1 MMGAIAPNSSYLY
14 VKLGLPCPPVPTPT
28 PKPELLAPAGNWDC
42 ARAAVANGADAASG
56 LGEPVRAR
64 PRERAAALD
73 PLAKG
78 R

>member
-1 MMGAIAPNSSYLY
+1 VGAGPRAL
-14 VKLGLPCPPVPTPT
+14 VLEGLVA
-28 PKPELLAPAGNWDC
+28 LLAVASIITVIQRF
-42 ARAAVANGADAASG
+42 AYVYRAANGIE
-56 LGEPVRAR
+56 EPRPR

>member
-1 MMGAIAPNSSYLY
+1 VIQRFAY
-14 VKLGLPCPPVPTPT
+14 VH
-28 PKPELLAPAGNWDC
+28 
-42 ARAAVANGADAASG
+42 RVANGVDAAAG
-56 LGEPVRAR
+56 LGEPARAR